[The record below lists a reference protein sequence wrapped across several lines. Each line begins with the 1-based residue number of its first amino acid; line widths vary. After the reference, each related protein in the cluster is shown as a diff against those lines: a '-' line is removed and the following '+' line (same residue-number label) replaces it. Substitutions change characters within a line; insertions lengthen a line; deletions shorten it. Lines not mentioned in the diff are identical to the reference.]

1 MSLQHNAVIYDFG
14 LLKVLLNFKFL
25 FFENNLGDFYVS
37 ILYLQMLTEKS
48 HKIAHKY
55 LCEKCN
61 YKSSKKNDYE
71 KHLLTMKHKRLT

>member
-1 MSLQHNAVIYDFG
+1 
-14 LLKVLLNFKFL
+14 
-25 FFENNLGDFYVS
+25 
-37 ILYLQMLTEKS
+37 MLTEKS

-71 KHLLTMKHKRLT
+71 KHLLTIKHKNLHNTYKCD